1 MKDNRSPDQRGDEVD
16 QIVAAWRRERPD
28 LDVEPMQ
35 VWSRISRLAQI
46 LEQLRSQAFAAQE
59 IQAWEYDVLAA
70 LRRAGAPY
78 RLSAGQLVEQTHVT
92 SGTIT
97 NRVDRLV
104 GRDLVRRLADPA
116 DGRAVLVELTVA
128 GRALVD
134 AATASLTK
142 AEAEFLTIDEA
153 GRSQLADLLRQLL
166 ASAK

>member
-1 MKDNRSPDQRGDEVD
+1 M
-16 QIVAAWRRERPD
+16 
-28 LDVEPMQ
+28 
-35 VWSRISRLAQI
+35 
-46 LEQLRSQAFAAQE
+46 
-59 IQAWEYDVLAA
+59 LAA

-116 DGRAVLVELTVA
+116 DGRAVLVELTDA

-153 GRSQLADLLRQLL
+153 DRSQLADLLRQLL